1 MQAMATDAYSGK
13 RTLDRREGEAEYLL
27 HTLVVVVVV
36 VEDEASSEAQRR
48 HDRDVPIINAVT

>member
-36 VEDEASSEAQRR
+36 VEDEASSEGTIEMC
-48 HDRDVPIINAVT
+48 P